1 LTDNP
6 RFVLAKPSIAHFAI
20 GLIMLKRDWML
31 RYMPPVVAQTIPQYV
46 TVAGYAWATLM
57 FALGL
62 GTIAVA
68 QTGDMRLWAIYVS
81 VVAVG
86 AKIVAFVVQYA
97 VFRILVSHRL
107 RALSA

>member
-1 LTDNP
+1 
-6 RFVLAKPSIAHFAI
+6 
-20 GLIMLKRDWML
+20 
-31 RYMPPVVAQTIPQYV
+31 
-46 TVAGYAWATLM
+46 
-57 FALGL
+57 
-62 GTIAVA
+62 
-68 QTGDMRLWAIYVS
+68 MRLWAIYVS